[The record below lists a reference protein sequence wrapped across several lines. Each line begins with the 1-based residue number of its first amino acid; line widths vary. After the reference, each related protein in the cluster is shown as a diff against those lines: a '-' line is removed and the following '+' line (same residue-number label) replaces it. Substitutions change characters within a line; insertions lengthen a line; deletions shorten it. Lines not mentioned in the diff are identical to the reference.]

1 MVQSGAKWGLV
12 VDAAQ
17 MQPSSFLTGEFRHTL
32 DDRGRVAIPVRFRG
46 RLAPGA
52 TISRW
57 LDGCLGLFPQDVW
70 NELATKLQALPVTS
84 TRGREFGRFMS
95 SGAVEV
101 ELDRQGRVLIPG
113 YLREYA
119 GIGEGEVVVVGA
131 LSRLELWAPSAWE
144 PYRSRIEDEPEALAE
159 HLADLGI

>member
-1 MVQSGAKWGLV
+1 
-12 VDAAQ
+12 

-32 DDRGRVAIPVRFRG
+32 DDRGRIAIPSRFRG

-70 NELATKLQALPVTS
+70 NELAAKLQGLPVTS
-84 TRGREFGRFMS
+84 GKGREFARFMS

-101 ELDRQGRVLIPG
+101 EVDRQGRVLVPA
-113 YLREYA
+113 YLRQYA
-119 GIGEGEVVVVGA
+119 GIVEGEVVVVGA
-131 LSRLELWAPSAWE
+131 LSRLELWAPSTWE
-144 PYRSRIEDEPEALAE
+144 AYRSRIEDEPEALAE
-159 HLADLGI
+159 NLADLGI